1 MGYVKMS
8 IVKVRE
14 YFREFRMENRI
25 LEFPVSSATVQ
36 LAAEALHCEP
46 ARIAKTLSLM
56 QSLYETHKL
65 LTYPRT
71 DSRYITKDVAAV
83 EIIA

>member
-56 QSLYETHKL
+56 QSSSNPSCFNSSLAFVRFDL
-65 LTYPRT
+65 GI
-71 DSRYITKDVAAV
+71 S
-83 EIIA
+83 